1 MKLPNGFGNV
11 SKLSGKRRNPWRARK
26 TCGWETN
33 EDNNLVQKFITI
45 GYYPTRQ
52 DALTALSNF
61 NENPYDIQTEKA
73 TFEDVYEVWS
83 KEHFEK
89 IVPSAARTWKSAY
102 KYCTPIYKMKMKDL
116 RVSHLEQT
124 IKDAKVGDATK
135 SRIKSLFNQMF
146 RYAMKHEIVSKNYAE
161 LCNAVKS
168 PRPLKENI
176 PFSEEELNKLWENIT
191 FPFAD
196 MVLIGVYSGWRPQ
209 ELATLKIED
218 IDLENKTMRGG
229 LKTDAGRNRIVPIH
243 SKIFP
248 LIENLYD
255 QNNKFLFNDE
265 AGQQGT
271 SMTYDKYRRRF
282 NKINAKFGFK
292 HRPHETRHTFIT
304 MAKESQVNDYVLKLI
319 VGHAI
324 EDVTEKVYTHRTLE
338 QLAAE
343 MEKIK

>member
-1 MKLPNGFGNV
+1 MKLPNGFGNI

-26 TCGWETN
+26 TCGWETI
-33 EDNNLVQKFITI
+33 EDDKLVQKFITI

-52 DALTALSNF
+52 DALQALSNF

-73 TFEDVYEVWS
+73 TFEDVYAAWS

-102 KYCTPIYKMKMKDL
+102 KYCAPIYKMKMKDL
-116 RVSHLEQT
+116 RVNHLEQT
-124 IKDAKVGDATK
+124 IKNAKVGDSTK

-146 RYAMKHEIVSKNYAE
+146 RYAMRHEIVDKNYAE
-161 LCNAVKS
+161 ICNAVKS
-168 PRPLKENI
+168 PMPTRDNV
-176 PFSEEELNKLWENIT
+176 PFTKEELQILWNNIS

-218 IDLENKTMRGG
+218 IDLKNHTMCGG

-243 SKIFP
+243 SKIYN
-248 LIENLYD
+248 LIEKRYD
-255 QNNKFLFNDE
+255 PKNKFLFYDE
-265 AGQQGT
+265 NGQQGKT
-271 SMTYDKYRRRF
+271 MTYDKYRGRF
-282 NKINAKFGFK
+282 NKINEKFGFK

-304 MAKESQVNDYVLKLI
+304 MAKEAQVNDYVLKLM

-324 EDVTEKVYTHRTLE
+324 EDITEKVYTHRTLE
-338 QLAAE
+338 QLKTE
-343 MEKIK
+343 IEKIK